1 MTDFATKIDLRIILF
16 DSFGDSLQH
25 WSLGQKDSGS
35 TCQPRIQPD
44 VHASSLLT
52 ESSVTAGCLQS

>member
-1 MTDFATKIDLRIILF
+1 MTDLISQQLF

-25 WSLGQKDSGS
+25 WSLGQKDSGGD
-35 TCQPRIQPD
+35 QPRLQPD

-52 ESSVTAGCLQS
+52 KSSVTAGCLLSSYYN